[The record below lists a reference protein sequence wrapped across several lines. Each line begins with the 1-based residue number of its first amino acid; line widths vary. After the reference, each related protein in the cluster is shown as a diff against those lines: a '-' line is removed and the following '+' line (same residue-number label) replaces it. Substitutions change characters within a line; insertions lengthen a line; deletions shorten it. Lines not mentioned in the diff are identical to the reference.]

1 MSELLC
7 VAMVA
12 AGGGVS
18 VAQAALAGRV
28 VRWGPAGPLELAVAD
43 GTDGVPKS
51 PPADTSTLE
60 GTFLRALSGACV
72 AKARTWFRVVEIL
85 LAVAFLRLYKGRGEA
100 TPDQDVVAA
109 RRARPDSGARW
120 RRSLFRAAPVE
131 RRSSW
136 RLRKPSA

>member
-1 MSELLC
+1 MQRTSFELLKMSELLC

-60 GTFLRALSGACV
+60 GTFL
-72 AKARTWFRVVEIL
+72 
-85 LAVAFLRLYKGRGEA
+85 
-100 TPDQDVVAA
+100 
-109 RRARPDSGARW
+109 
-120 RRSLFRAAPVE
+120 
-131 RRSSW
+131 
-136 RLRKPSA
+136 